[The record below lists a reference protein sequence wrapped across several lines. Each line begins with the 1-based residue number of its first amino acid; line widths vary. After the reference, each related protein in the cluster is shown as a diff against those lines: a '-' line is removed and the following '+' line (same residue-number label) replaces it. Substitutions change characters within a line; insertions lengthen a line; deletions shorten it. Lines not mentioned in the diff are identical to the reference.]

1 MDYDLLV
8 INANK
13 RLQSLL
19 NLSGNSV
26 DGKWGLGSQNRL
38 IGSQKKFGYS
48 WTKLRQHFGSFSQ
61 SQVDGFNEILKAINE
76 FGSEEIKPAYVAYM
90 LATTWHETARTM
102 KPISEYGGGKGRPY
116 GSRIDIDGSRYSSS
130 LPIYAGK
137 GYVQL
142 TWLTNYVKM
151 KKILGVDF
159 VNHPELALV
168 PKHAA
173 DIMIVGML
181 NGVFTGKSLKDYIDY
196 GLYPEF
202 IRARRIINGTDKQTT
217 IAQYAAKFL
226 DSLVII

>member
-1 MDYDLLV
+1 MNYDLLA

-38 IGSQKKFGYS
+38 IGSKKKFGYS

-61 SQVDGFNEILKAINE
+61 SQVDGFNEILSAINM
-76 FGSEEIKPAYVAYM
+76 FDSEEISPAYVAYM
-90 LATTWHETARTM
+90 LATTWHETAFTM
-102 KPISEYGGGKGRPY
+102 KPIEEYGKGKGRKY
-116 GSRIDIDGSRYSSS
+116 GSRIDIDGSRYSDS
-130 LPIYAGK
+130 LPLFFGRGFLQI
-137 GYVQL
+137 

-181 NGVFTGKSLKDYIDY
+181 NGVFTGKSLDDYFDY

-202 IRARRIINGTDKQTT
+202 IKARRIINGTDKQTT

-226 DSLVII
+226 DSLVFV